1 MLSFATEFPVD
12 ADRTTADFLQ
22 AMVTWIS
29 GSPHTSLSIDKLR
42 ELQQREETTVQSG
55 TERVG
60 SLITCTTDV
69 DLAGI
74 RYSRNDNE
82 LEWVTTV
89 VFSKKPSD
97 AWVGI
102 RVECES
108 THATAHLPSAKKPVV
123 VRTVLESLGGAAD
136 GPLPVRGQAHLVT
149 NTDIDLAAKLIR
161 GEAGCRLPIVYVSA
175 RFQGE
180 HLIDV
185 NRLAADLSGMAH
197 VVVEPNRPFS
207 VRLQLEVDSE
217 NVYGGTIGIYWPEG
231 GGRRAF
237 FLGGDYATPGHLAA
251 AIKDEVRT
259 ALLNRRPIAR
269 CTWAYIRETASRQA
283 IHALHASGSKA
294 IDDYIK
300 TFDQEIEAK
309 NQRLEDAE
317 REIQRLH
324 SELRTYEAR
333 VGSASAGLLKLGRE
347 RDAYPNEV
355 LRILLDAI
363 KDATSR
369 VPQDSRRQHVLT
381 SVLEANKLDNNPL
394 EGRRE
399 QLKKLLRGMSTIDK
413 QMRRELEDMGFS
425 ISEDGKHF
433 KLVFQGDERY
443 TYTLPKSGSDW
454 RGGLNAASD
463 ITRLLF

>member
-12 ADRTTADFLQ
+12 PDRTTADFLQ

-29 GSPHTSLSIDKLR
+29 GSPHTGLSAEVLR
-42 ELQQREETTVQSG
+42 DMQEKDEAHVGNGNEGVQSLV
-55 TERVG
+55 TN
-60 SLITCTTDV
+60 SPDI
-69 DLAGI
+69 DLAGL
-74 RYSRNDNE
+74 RYSRRDDD
-82 LEWVTTV
+82 LEWMTTV
-89 VFSKKPSD
+89 VFSRKSSD

-108 THATAHLPSAKKPVV
+108 QHAAARLPSAKKPVV

-136 GPLPVRGQAHLVT
+136 GPLQIRGKAHALA

-175 RFQGE
+175 RFQGGYI
-180 HLIDV
+180 LDV
-185 NRLAADLSGMAH
+185 DRLAADVSGMAH

-237 FLGGDYATPGHLAA
+237 FLGGDYSTPGLLAG

-269 CTWAYIRETASRQA
+269 CTWAYVRETASRQA
-283 IHALHASGSKA
+283 IQSLKASGSRA
-294 IDDYIK
+294 IDEYAEQ
-300 TFDQEIEAK
+300 FDQEIEAK

-317 REIQRLH
+317 REIQRLRN
-324 SELRTYEAR
+324 ELRVHEAR
-333 VGSASAGLLKLGRE
+333 AGTTSGGLLRLGRE
-347 RDAYPNEV
+347 RDLYPNEI
-355 LRILLDAI
+355 LGILLDAI
-363 KDATSR
+363 EDAATR
-369 VPQDSRRQHVLT
+369 VPQDSRRQHVLSST
-381 SVLEANKLDNNPL
+381 LEANRLKEDPL
-394 EGRRE
+394 ESRRE
-399 QLKKLLRGMSTIDK
+399 QLKTLLRGARTIDGK
-413 QMRRELEDMGFS
+413 MRREFEGIGFS

-433 KLVFQGDERY
+433 KLVFQGDDRY

-463 ITRLLF
+463 IARLLF

>member
-12 ADRTTADFLQ
+12 PDRTTADFLQ

-29 GSPHTSLSIDKLR
+29 GSPHTGLSAEVLR
-42 ELQQREETTVQSG
+42 DLQEKDEAHVGNGNEGVQSLV
-55 TERVG
+55 TN
-60 SLITCTTDV
+60 SPDI
-69 DLAGI
+69 DLAGL
-74 RYSRNDNE
+74 RYSRRDDD
-82 LEWVTTV
+82 LEWMTTV
-89 VFSKKPSD
+89 VFSRKSSD

-108 THATAHLPSAKKPVV
+108 QHAAARLPSAKKPVV

-136 GPLPVRGQAHLVT
+136 GPLQIRGKAHALA

-175 RFQGE
+175 RFQGGYI
-180 HLIDV
+180 LDV
-185 NRLAADLSGMAH
+185 DRLAADVSGMAH

-231 GGRRAF
+231 GGRRAL
-237 FLGGDYATPGHLAA
+237 FLGGDYPTPGLLAG

-269 CTWAYIRETASRQA
+269 CTWAYVRETASRQA
-283 IHALHASGSKA
+283 IHSLKASGSKA
-294 IDDYIK
+294 LEDYVK

-309 NQRLEDAE
+309 DQRLEDAE
-317 REIQRLH
+317 KEIQRLH
-324 SELRTYEAR
+324 NELRKYEAR
-333 VGSASAGLLKLGRE
+333 AGTASGGLLRLGRE
-347 RDAYPNEV
+347 RDVYPNEV
-355 LRILLDAI
+355 LCILLDAI
-363 KDATSR
+363 EDAATR
-369 VPQDSRRQHVLT
+369 VPEDSRRQHVLT
-381 SVLEANKLDNNPL
+381 SVLEANKLDGSPL
-394 EGRRE
+394 EAHRE
-399 QLKKLLRGMSTIDK
+399 QLKKLLRGMTTIDGK
-413 QMRRELEDMGFS
+413 MRRRLEDMGFS

-433 KLVFQGDERY
+433 KLVFQGDDRY

-463 ITRLLF
+463 IAKLLF